1 MTKPDKGMSDDAEQP
16 ASILRIPRCRHH
28 PCVCLLAFVVV
39 FKMLTDIVLE
49 MLIID
54 NEIWRRSA
62 RDFDDTYTLLAAPSN
77 VAFSNKSLTVYL

>member
-1 MTKPDKGMSDDAEQP
+1 MTKPDEGMSDDAEQP

-62 RDFDDTYTLLAAPSN
+62 RDFDDTYTILAAPSN
-77 VAFSNKSLTVYL
+77 VPFSNKSLTVYL